1 MRALVLAMMGLGGL
15 SLHDCKKTEA
25 TDDASSV
32 PVPTTTAAAGS
43 GPITNEKS
51 VTRYPTEHKL
61 DEDGI
66 VPKDVV
72 AHQSP
77 PNGQMVAV
85 IPANTTVKKIASVP
99 GGTLVVFTDT
109 SGARMMGWL
118 DEQAFTVAPVAPTT
132 TLRFIPT
139 IRDAGGGGTTP
150 PTVVDAGGG
159 GTTPP
164 TVVDAGGGGAKAVTP
179 VKPAVNG
186 KCDAGWII
194 FPTGS
199 TTCRKTCSADAECG
213 TGLKCAP
220 KGSQK
225 LCGL

>member
-25 TDDASSV
+25 TEDASSG
-32 PVPTTTAAAGS
+32 PATTATTAATD

-61 DEDGI
+61 DEDGT

-109 SGARMMGWL
+109 TGARMMGWL

-139 IRDAGGGGTTP
+139 VRDAGVQP
-150 PTVVDAGGG
+150 IVVDAGGG
-159 GTTPP
+159 GGTPVP
-164 TVVDAGGGGAKAVTP
+164 PPVLDAGGGGAKAVTP

-213 TGLKCAP
+213 AGLKCAQ

>member
-109 SGARMMGWL
+109 TGARMMGWL

-139 IRDAGGGGTTP
+139 IR
-150 PTVVDAGGG
+150 DAGGG

>member
-25 TDDASSV
+25 TDDASV
-32 PVPTTTAAAGS
+32 PVPTTTASAGS

-51 VTRYPTEHKL
+51 VTRYPTEQKL
-61 DEDGI
+61 DEDGT

-77 PNGQMVAV
+77 PNGQMVAM

-109 SGARMMGWL
+109 TGARMMGWL

-132 TLRFIPT
+132 TVRYIPT
-139 IRDAGGGGTTP
+139 LRDAGGGITP
-150 PTVVDAGGG
+150 PVVIDAGGGPTPPVVIDAGGG
-159 GTTPP
+159 GP
-164 TVVDAGGGGAKAVTP
+164 KAVTP

-199 TTCRKTCSADAECG
+199 TTCRRTCSTDAECG
-213 TGLKCAP
+213 AGLKCAP